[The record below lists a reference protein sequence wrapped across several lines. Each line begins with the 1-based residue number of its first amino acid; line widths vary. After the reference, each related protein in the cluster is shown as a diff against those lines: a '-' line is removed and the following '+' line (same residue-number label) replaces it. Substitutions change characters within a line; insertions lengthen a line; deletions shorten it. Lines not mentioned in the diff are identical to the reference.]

1 MKKLLILVSITLI
14 IFIGLLS
21 FLYIDK
27 KIKPSKIY
35 VLSGLSDAESC
46 SLNLKTFNDKKF
58 ILSKKDTVMKIS
70 DIWQEVQLAYPV
82 AYHEIE
88 VTNDFLLY
96 TVDEPVFN
104 EEYILELDRV
114 YDDHIY
120 QFVQTKTDKFT
131 ETEINNFKEEF
142 NKIDLTEMQ
151 KLLAVNCPKYKL
163 NLR

>member
-1 MKKLLILVSITLI
+1 MKKLLILLGIALI

-27 KIKPSKIY
+27 KIKPSKLY
-35 VLSGLSDAESC
+35 VLDGLSDAESC
-46 SLNLKTFNDKKF
+46 SLNLKTFNEQKF
-58 ILSKKDTVMKIS
+58 ILTKRDTVMKIS
-70 DIWQEVQLAYPV
+70 DIWQEVQLAYSL

-88 VTNDFLLY
+88 VTNDFLIY

-104 EEYILELDRV
+104 KEFILELDRV
-114 YDDHIY
+114 YKDHIY
-120 QFVQTKTDKFT
+120 QFVQTKPTKFT

-142 NKIDLTEMQ
+142 NKIDLEEMQ
-151 KLLAVNCPKYKL
+151 KILSANCSKYKL